1 MKNKLKTIILL
12 TVICQLSSVICFS
25 MDLGFARE
33 DGGRPGAF
41 LSYGAGARSLAMG
54 KTYVGIADDST
65 ATYWNPAG
73 LGRLKQPEI
82 TVLHASL
89 YEKTG
94 YSFASAAYPTVYGV
108 FGAAIVNLNSTG
120 FQLRDEYNYETGEGG
135 VNETAALIS
144 YGVKL
149 PYLIAGGRP
158 SVGTSLKVVSQN
170 IDTKSATGYGL
181 DTGVY
186 WKGNG
191 KSLPILQP
199 LSIGL
204 NIQNLVAPRITL
216 IDDTDKY
223 PLALTL
229 GLAYRF
235 LNNNLITAIDLNK
248 TQDRQLKV
256 HLGSEYV
263 FAKMLALRAGLD
275 ETELTAGLGFTWQ
288 NYSLDYAFAYHD
300 AWAGH
305 EDLGASHRFGLTVK
319 FGGK

>member
-1 MKNKLKTIILL
+1 
-12 TVICQLSSVICFS
+12 

-94 YSFASAAYPTVYGV
+94 YSFASAVYPIRIDDRSQMADGSKSQGKDLGTIGIAV
-108 FGAAIVNLNSTG
+108 VNLNSTG
-120 FQLRDEYNYETGEGG
+120 FQLKDEYNYETGEGG

-216 IDDTDKY
+216 IDNTDKY